1 MQKISTRRG
10 RSGAKGS
17 RSKHRRTL
25 LMCWAKQHIIRKSH
39 RRSMQVGQRRR
50 CLDAPTTSR
59 WTSSKSSMEARA
71 KSRLIYSRHTT
82 TRTGLAAQEL
92 VLTKIKTALL
102 RSLWASIRD
111 TAQTRQAPLHLSI
124 KTMPTKSLKE
134 KTLKTM
140 AAFS

>member
-10 RSGAKGS
+10 RLGARGS
-17 RSKHRRTL
+17 RSKHRPTL
-25 LMCWAKQHIIRKSH
+25 LMCWARQHTIRRRCH
-39 RRSMQVGQRRR
+39 RRSMRVQQRL
-50 CLDAPTTSR
+50 CLDAHMTSR
-59 WTSSKSSMEARA
+59 WTSSRSSMAARA
-71 KSRLIYSRHTT
+71 KSRPIYSRHTT
-82 TRTGLAAQEL
+82 TQIGLAQEQ
-92 VLTKIKTALL
+92 VLTKITTALL

-111 TAQTRQAPLHLSI
+111 MAQTRQAPLHLSI